1 MNFDLPEEITTKLRE
16 YFEKLLKE
24 YYGDNVHWT
33 SYGLK
38 GFPTYHLK
46 VLKDI
51 PSWPNSDDPKIK
63 ELKTKVIDKQYTI
76 SFLVHK
82 EEE

>member
-33 SYGLK
+33 AYGIK
-38 GFPTYHLK
+38 GFPTYHLQ

-51 PSWPNSDDPKIK
+51 PSCPNSDDEKIK
-63 ELKTKVIDKQYTI
+63 QLTHKVIDKQYTI